1 MGHLNENNLLFNVEN
16 NKNKFIW
23 EKTINTI
30 TSTFQYIK
38 SVSLNLIL

>member
-16 NKNKFIW
+16 SKNKFRW
-23 EKTINTI
+23 GKTINTVI
-30 TSTFQYIK
+30 STFQYIK